1 LQSTGSSFPEFQR
14 IVVASP
20 TDVVWAPTLGESLR
34 LLLEAQGTPGPEPS
48 PSPGPTPAPTP
59 SGGPTPTPSAS
70 PGDELPSDLAGLV
83 DYALA
88 HDKLAK
94 QALRDGDFARYGQ
107 EIAKVEAALRRLD
120 ELTPVSPSP
129 S

>member
-1 LQSTGSSFPEFQR
+1 M
-14 IVVASP
+14 VASP
-20 TDVVWAPTLGESLR
+20 TQVVWAPTLGESLR
-34 LLLEAQGTPGPEPS
+34 LLLEAQGTPGPGAS
-48 PSPGPTPAPTP
+48 PSPGPTPTSTP
-59 SGGPTPTPSAS
+59 SSGPTPTPAAS

-88 HDKLAK
+88 HDALARE
-94 QALRDGDFARYGQ
+94 ALRAGNFARYGE